1 MLHAHKSPVKNRQ
14 VKRVVSVILS
24 VLLWG
29 MTALPAFAATP
40 QKTVNASATLAYN
53 ILGLNHNKVVQKAYL
68 GSTYLYVLQ
77 RDEGDCHL
85 SRLSISGNDATYMD
99 EMTVTNA
106 GHCETLDMYEY
117 DGENYFYISSKADPS
132 TERYWSLQVARL
144 QYSPGMVYDYT
155 DLHRFTYMNYA
166 NATGTRLGDTY
177 RVAGAGNGSY
187 TIFRIQTKQKTV
199 TWSIYDT
206 KKLNQLLDN
215 NQQVRMDS
223 TAAKNALVTS
233 FTQSGSAIV
242 RPNNSFQGADI
253 YSKTKIYTSGG
264 GAGEVPQIALMSN
277 TGAYQTLVNITN
289 VGMYEIEGVQ
299 PKNGNVYFT
308 IVPDTVNKQNTQKVY
323 YVADSV
329 FD

>member
-1 MLHAHKSPVKNRQ
+1 MFQASESKVARRQGKLIVSIMLSILLLGT
-14 VKRVVSVILS
+14 SV
-24 VLLWG
+24 
-29 MTALPAFAATP
+29 MPALAATP

-68 GSTYLYVLQ
+68 GSTYLYVIQ

-85 SRLSISGNDATYMD
+85 SRLSISGNNATYMD

-117 DGENYFYISSKADPS
+117 EGENYFYISSKADPS
-132 TERYWSLQVARL
+132 TERFWSLQVARL
-144 QYSPGMVYDYT
+144 QYSPGMTYNYT

-215 NQQVRMDS
+215 NVQVRMDS
-223 TAAKNALVTS
+223 VAARNALITS
-233 FTQSGSAIV
+233 FTQSGSSIV
-242 RPNNSFQGADI
+242 RPNNSFQGVDI
-253 YSKTKIYTSGG
+253 YSHTKIYTSGG
-264 GAGEVPQIALMSN
+264 GDGDVPQIALMSN
-277 TGAYQTLVNITN
+277 TGQYKTLVNITN
-289 VGMYEIEGVQ
+289 IGNLEIEGVQ

-308 IVPDTVNKQNTQKVY
+308 IVHDHVNKQNTQKVY
-323 YVADSV
+323 YVPDSV
-329 FD
+329 FN